1 VAAARTMNWRRVI
14 LSFIDLA
21 VSSVAAVDLILS

>member
-1 VAAARTMNWRRVI
+1 MNWRRVI

-21 VSSVAAVDLILS
+21 VSSVCGGRPDFVLISAI